1 MSGFLKMGKRSHPV
15 LPHPSHTGNA
25 IIHRQLKSKIT
36 GSLILLCRSKITLFD
51 FVFLLFF
58 LLDEQNNSPSPN
70 HQEMG
75 MTIEQ
80 RVSVQDPSQSPKYP
94 FSNFFIY
101 LYKTLVSF
109 FKYSLAV
116 LLLVEVKTLWAVWF
130 WSCHPSRLMLG
141 SDVGGGGASP
151 TPLYW
156 SFVLHLFQYPPTI
169 HPPSKGD
176 KNYQK

>member
-1 MSGFLKMGKRSHPV
+1 MCTFFKKGKHLHPC
-15 LPHPSHTGNA
+15 LPIPHT
-25 IIHRQLKSKIT
+25 RVMPWYTDCFYWCLKSF
-36 GSLILLCRSKITLFD
+36 TLFNLKKLHYLTLY
-51 FVFLLFF
+51 FCFF
-58 LLDEQNNSPSPN
+58 LLDEQNNSPSPT

-75 MTIEQ
+75 MTIDQ
-80 RVSVQDPSQSPKYP
+80 RVSVQDPFQSPKYP
-94 FSNFFIY
+94 FAIFFIY
-101 LYKTLVSF
+101 LHKTLVSF
-109 FKYSLAV
+109 FKYFLVV
-116 LLLVEVKTLWAVWF
+116 LLMVKVKTLWAVCF